1 MKIQKVEKLNH
12 ARFNNFN
19 WPTALDPFCN
29 GVNLFFGWNGSGK
42 TTFSKIIRGLEMGKI
57 QQGCSFKIKT
67 DSAQISES
75 DDLSSI
81 TGNIKV
87 FNENY
92 IEEILRGSPTIPY
105 IFFAGKEAVDYAED
119 EKNSKIKKQN
129 YLNLVYRQNRMTYQ
143 ELPVF

>member
-1 MKIQKVEKLNH
+1 
-12 ARFNNFN
+12 
-19 WPTALDPFCN
+19 
-29 GVNLFFGWNGSGK
+29 
-42 TTFSKIIRGLEMGKI
+42 MGKI